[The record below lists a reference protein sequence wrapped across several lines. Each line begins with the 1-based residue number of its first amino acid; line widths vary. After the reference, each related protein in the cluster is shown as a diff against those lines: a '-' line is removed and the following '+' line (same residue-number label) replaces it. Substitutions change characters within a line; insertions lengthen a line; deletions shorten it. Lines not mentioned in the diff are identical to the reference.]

1 MGAVTSLA
9 TAGLETA
16 LASKRAK
23 TEDQSAQTNRQAR
36 TQTLIDNAAEDR
48 RNTDAALKRRQ
59 AQERA
64 RAGAAGVASSGGS
77 IDAVLQG
84 LQDDANAD
92 KAASATK
99 LKNSLASLDADYK
112 QRSDRNL
119 LSYDSSLA
127 RAGTSLLSGLGR
139 RSLLD

>member
-1 MGAVTSLA
+1 M
-9 TAGLETA
+9 
-16 LASKRAK
+16 
-23 TEDQSAQTNRQAR
+23 R

-48 RNTDAALKRRQ
+48 RSTDAALKRRQ

-84 LQDDANAD
+84 LQEDADAD
-92 KAASATK
+92 QAATTTQ
-99 LKNSLASLDADYK
+99 LKDSLAGLDAEYK

-127 RAGTSLLSGLGR
+127 RAGTSLLSGLSR